1 MRASHE
7 VDINAP
13 QEAVWRALI
22 DPELTVRWYH
32 GARVAGDWRPGGQ
45 VSYSFPDGREVEKG
59 TVVEIDEPRRLALE
73 TRFVFDE
80 QVQAEPVHSSI
91 WELERTGGRT
101 RARVTFDVPDEAA
114 TTAHWL
120 GDEGQAVPKQ
130 LAIALDP
137 DLQVQLARRDEI
149 GEVEIRDLT
158 PDLVGDY
165 QSFFDTVAFQD
176 HPEWQSCYCSETHFA
191 ASPER
196 STARNRADMTNLIEE
211 GKVTA
216 LLAYADGGPVA
227 WCNYGET
234 TRLAGVMHKLGLS
247 PDDHGKV
254 GSVACFVIASQYRR
268 HGIAR
273 RLLETALE
281 RLAERG
287 CTAVE
292 AYPPRDA
299 SSDASNY
306 RGPLQLYREFGFE
319 PYREAGR
326 TLIVRKTL

>member
-13 QEAVWRALI
+13 QEAVWRALT
-22 DPELTVRWYH
+22 DPEWTSRWYH
-32 GARVAGDWRPGGQ
+32 GGRVTGEWRPGGQ
-45 VSYSFPDGREVEKG
+45 VSYSFPDGTEVETG
-59 TVVEIDEPRRLALE
+59 TVLEIAEPKRLALE
-73 TRFVFDE
+73 TRFVFEDT
-80 QVQAEPVHSSI
+80 VAAEPAHKTI
-91 WELERTGGRT
+91 WELASSGGRT
-101 RARVTFDVPDEAA
+101 RVHVTFDVPADAVV
-114 TTAHWL
+114 TAHL
-120 GDEGQAVPKQ
+120 LDDEGHAVPKE
-130 LAIALDP
+130 LALALDP
-137 DLQVQLARRDEI
+137 DLQKRLARRDKI
-149 GEVEIRDLT
+149 GEVEVKDLT

-165 QSFFDTVAFQD
+165 QLFFDTVAFQD
-176 HPEWQSCYCSETHFA
+176 HPNWQSCYCSETHFA

-211 GKVTA
+211 GRVTA

-234 TRLAGVMHKLGLS
+234 TSLAGVMHKLGLEAK
-247 PDDHGKV
+247 DHEKV

-306 RGPLQLYREFGFE
+306 RGPLALYREFGFE

-326 TLIVRKTL
+326 TLIVRKSL